1 MFACAPGLFVPTIP
15 ELLSSGSPHTCT
27 APLHPVLRG
36 LEGVNSLRLGATW
49 KHRYQRI
56 ILRLLCLHPLS
67 VRFFYGFLNTILQS
81 LGGSRQAVRDVPQ
94 QEAGLCPKKAHSG
107 AVPSLPTWNHLD
119 GALAEDSL
127 NMSFPRKRRKSVY
140 RTNPRSKGL
149 STELLGAF

>member
-1 MFACAPGLFVPTIP
+1 MFACTPGLFVPTVP
-15 ELLSSGSPHTCT
+15 VVPSSGSPHTHT
-27 APLHPVLRG
+27 APLHPVLRV
-36 LEGVNSLRLGATW
+36 LEGVNSLRLRATW
-49 KHRYQRI
+49 KHRCQRI

-67 VRFFYGFLNTILQS
+67 VPFFCRFLNTILQS

-119 GALAEDSL
+119 GALTEKSL
-127 NMSFPRKRRKSVY
+127 HMSFPIKRRKSAY

-149 STELLGAF
+149 STELLGTL